1 MTPKEGDSVS
11 KPGRRTYS
19 RGSRLYHLFMS
30 TVAALVFWT
39 LFSLSQD
46 YSVFL
51 DYGLVIR
58 TNIQGR
64 ENSALADDKLMVRAK
79 ASGFYIISHRSGLT
93 DASIVLDIDRTHL
106 IHQDVSSDIFQ
117 VNLQDMLNEVV
128 SAFGPDVTV
137 ETVVSGNINVP
148 IHKVAVKKVPV
159 ILSYSLK
166 CEPQYEMTG
175 EPVVTPDSVL
185 ISGNAVLV
193 ASVSSVHS
201 ENLSIKGVSSDVQGM
216 VDIHTPKGISV
227 SVPGVVYSLKVERY
241 VEESVTLPVTVCN
254 VPSGRKVIVLPD
266 EVKVVCRHVFPF
278 SGKKD
283 LSGVTCFLD
292 YEKLVRSETSDV
304 IPEVSFPSGME
315 MFLTEL
321 HPSVVQFVIL
331 ER

>member
-1 MTPKEGDSVS
+1 LKS
-11 KPGRRTYS
+11 GRRTY
-19 RGSRLYHLFMS
+19 GGGNRLYHLFLS
-30 TVAALVFWT
+30 AVAALVFWA

-64 ENSALADDKLMVRAK
+64 ENSALADDKLMVRVK

-93 DASIVLDIDRTHL
+93 DPSIVLDIDRTHL
-106 IHQDVSSDIFQ
+106 IHSDVSSDVFQ
-117 VNLQDMLNEVV
+117 VNLQNVLNDVV
-128 SAFGPDVTV
+128 SAFDPRVTV
-137 ETVVSGNINVP
+137 ETVVSENVYVP
-148 IHKVAVKKVPV
+148 IRRVAVKKVPV
-159 ILSYSLK
+159 ILNYSLK

-185 ISGNAVLV
+185 ISGNAALV
-193 ASVSSVHS
+193 ASVNSVHS
-201 ENLSIKGVSSDVQGM
+201 ENLSIRGVSSDVQG
-216 VDIHTPKGISV
+216 VADIHTPKGISV
-227 SVPGVVYSLKVERY
+227 SVPGVVYSLRVKRY
-241 VEESVTLPVTVCN
+241 VEESVTLPVTVRN
-254 VPSGRKVIVLPD
+254 VPSDRKVIVLPD

-278 SGKKD
+278 SGKKN

-292 YEKLVRSETSDV
+292 YEKLARSNTSDV

-315 MFLTEL
+315 MSLTEL
-321 HPSVVQFVIL
+321 YPSVVQFVIL